1 MTTTFLQSETTTIKI
16 CGLVTEEHVDVAVAA
31 GAHAIGFVFVP
42 GSPRTLDRGTANRL
56 LTQLPPEVL
65 PIAVLQD
72 YGDLD
77 DFSDWPG
84 WLQLCGAEDEEMI
97 ARSPRPVIKA
107 LQWNAEELVTWDSS
121 IDIKG
126 ILVDGSSGGLG
137 KMAPIESLAKQMDH
151 LLKPIIIAGGLTPL
165 NVGGVIAAL
174 RPAAV
179 DVSSGIESSK
189 GVKDSTL
196 ICEFVEEAMR
206 ATSET

>member
-1 MTTTFLQSETTTIKI
+1 MTTTFLQSNTTTIKI

-42 GSPRTLDRGTANRL
+42 GSPRILDRATANDL
-56 LTQLPPEVL
+56 ITQLPPEVL
-65 PIAVLQD
+65 PIAVLQN

-97 ARSPRPVIKA
+97 SNSPRPVIKA
-107 LQWNAEELVTWDSS
+107 LQWNAEELLTWDTTVHA
-121 IDIKG
+121 KG

-137 KMAPIESLAKQMDH
+137 KMAPIQSLAKQMNQ
-151 LLKPIIIAGGLTPL
+151 LSKPIIIAGGLTPE
-165 NVGGVIAAL
+165 NVGEVIVTL

-196 ICEFVEEAMR
+196 ICKFVEEAMR